1 MKKVIKLTESDLREI
16 VEKVLNEQGNMF
28 GTAGMG
34 IPAPFSSTPKSPART
49 KENINPKGLKL
60 GDGGK
65 ANPAK
70 VADVK
75 KLQQKLMDLKF
86 LRTDS
91 MIPTGYFGKLTQ
103 QALDAYNAGDNA
115 VAASVVKG
123 GLDAT
128 KGVKKGVVTKGKPSQ
143 GGFILIFAFPSYK
156 PSLEKGDAFSDGYAK
171 VVQFFTGDKPEK
183 FPPMGHGGC
192 VVIDSLGNSTLYE
205 FGRYEGHGKGMG
217 LVKKK
222 NLGKI
227 AKINNGVLENA
238 KQVAEIAKR
247 NTQGEG
253 PRLGMTVVMF
263 KLPNPA
269 GATQYA
275 SVKER
280 KYEIL
285 DMDADDEESN
295 CGTFTLK
302 VAQAGGVDV
311 PEYCFPMPSAM
322 VQQLR
327 LSADDYFSI

>member
-28 GTAGMG
+28 GTAGTG
-34 IPAPFSSTPKSPART
+34 IPAPFSSTPKLPART
-49 KENINPKGLKL
+49 KENINPKGLKM

-65 ANPAK
+65 SDPAK

-91 MIPTGYFGKLTQ
+91 MVPTGYFGKLTQ
-103 QALDAYNAGDNA
+103 QALDAYNAGSRSVAAKA
-115 VAASVVKG
+115 VASGAKTA
-123 GLDAT
+123 LAT
-128 KGVKKGVVTKGKPSQ
+128 KNEKTRPSQ

-171 VVQFFTGDKPEK
+171 VVKFFTGNKPEK

-192 VVIDSLGNSTLYE
+192 VVIDSNGDSILYE
-205 FGRYEGHGKGMG
+205 FGRYDGHGKGMG

-227 AKINNGVLENA
+227 AKITNGQLENA

-253 PRLGMTVVMF
+253 PRLGMTVVSF

-269 GATQYA
+269 GATKYA

-327 LSADDYFSI
+327 LSADDYFTV